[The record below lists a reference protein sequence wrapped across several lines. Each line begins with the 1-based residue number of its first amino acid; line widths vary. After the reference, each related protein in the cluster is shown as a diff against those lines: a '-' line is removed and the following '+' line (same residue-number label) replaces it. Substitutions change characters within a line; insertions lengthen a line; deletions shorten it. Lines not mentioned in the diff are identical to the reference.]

1 MKTHHQQT
9 HARRG
14 PLAGLVIFLA
24 ISIFA
29 SDLAQSA
36 ESRRRRA
43 DSPNV
48 NVVRDLV
55 YQQVGGRILRLD
67 IYSPKTITGPLPVVL
82 WIHGGHWARGTK
94 EQRQPFDLTAHGYAV
109 VCIEYR
115 LAGEAPFPAQIEDCK
130 AAVRWLRANAA
141 TYHLD
146 PDHIGAWGHSAGGHL
161 GALLGTS
168 GGVAALE
175 GNSGNLNY
183 SSRIQAVC
191 AMSSPFDIASF
202 YEEVSKGESGP
213 ARRAKTFME
222 DFLGG
227 SADQRMALAKAA
239 SPVTYVSKDDAAF
252 LILHGE
258 NDMSIPV
265 SESEAFAE
273 RLKAAGVETTLEVA
287 QGRGHGVGA
296 PQYASEITS
305 FFDKYLKNNPPK

>member
-1 MKTHHQQT
+1 MRTHHQQT
-9 HARRG
+9 HSGRG
-14 PLAGLVIFLA
+14 SLAGLVLCLA
-24 ISIFA
+24 ISFFA
-29 SDLAQSA
+29 ADLAQSA
-36 ESRRRRA
+36 EGRRRRA

-48 NVVRDLV
+48 NVLRDLV
-55 YQQVGGRILRLD
+55 YQQVDGRSFRLD
-67 IYSPKTITGPLPVVL
+67 IYSPKTITDPLPVVL

-115 LAGEAPFPAQIEDCK
+115 LAGEAPFPAAIEDCK

-161 GALLGTS
+161 SALLGTS

-175 GNSGNLNY
+175 GNGGNLNY

-191 AMSSPFDIASF
+191 TMSSPADIASF
-202 YEEVSKGESGP
+202 YEEVSKGGSGP
-213 ARRAKTFME
+213 ARRAKTFIE

-258 NDMSIPV
+258 TDMSIPV